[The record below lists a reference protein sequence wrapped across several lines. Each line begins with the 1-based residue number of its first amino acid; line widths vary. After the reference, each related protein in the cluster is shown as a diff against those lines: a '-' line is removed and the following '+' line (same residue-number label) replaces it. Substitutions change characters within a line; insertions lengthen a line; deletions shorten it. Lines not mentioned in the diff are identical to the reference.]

1 MRLNPQQVFSEYTE
15 ARDFKT
21 ALGNR
26 GLYEQNRINERFYI
40 GDQWH
45 GAKCGNE
52 RPLVRHNIIKRIG
65 DYKMSQVMGNP
76 LTVSFSADGV
86 PNIIGCKQSLKL
98 KKSDIS
104 KDAGFSFSGS
114 IDNQEVNL
122 VMSALSDYRN
132 VTAER
137 VGFDALSEKALRNAY
152 ITGSAVF
159 YTYWDPDISTGLYAD
174 DSRNI
179 AIKGDINC
187 EVLDIENVYF
197 GDPYNDDV
205 QTQPYII
212 IASHRSSEE
221 VKREALRFGSGR
233 ETVGIIDENSEDGKI
248 LVLTRL
254 YKEYNSDG
262 NYTIKCVKAIR
273 GAFIRREFDTGLRL
287 YPIAIFNWERRN
299 NLVYGESEITYL
311 IPNQIAIN
319 RMITANVWSAMAMG
333 MPMMIVNG
341 DTVTDGITNDPGQI
355 IKVFGSNEDVS
366 GAVKY
371 VTPPPFGENFNT
383 SINSLIENTLTQS
396 GANEV
401 ALGDSRADN
410 ATALM
415 TMRDAAV
422 MPLQL
427 IKTRYYAFVENIS
440 RIWADFWITH
450 YGNRRIKVVDEN
462 GIWYMP
468 FDSDRYREL
477 MIKAKVNVG
486 AGTVYSEAESVNV
499 LTTLFEKG
507 IISKRQFIKRLPDG
521 IIPDSEGLLE
531 AADETEDSNDDRL

>member
-1 MRLNPQQVFSEYTE
+1 
-15 ARDFKT
+15 
-21 ALGNR
+21 
-26 GLYEQNRINERFYI
+26 
-40 GDQWH
+40 
-45 GAKCGNE
+45 
-52 RPLVRHNIIKRIG
+52 
-65 DYKMSQVMGNP
+65 
-76 LTVSFSADGV
+76 
-86 PNIIGCKQSLKL
+86 
-98 KKSDIS
+98 
-104 KDAGFSFSGS
+104 
-114 IDNQEVNL
+114 
-122 VMSALSDYRN
+122 
-132 VTAER
+132 
-137 VGFDALSEKALRNAY
+137 
-152 ITGSAVF
+152 
-159 YTYWDPDISTGLYAD
+159 
-174 DSRNI
+174 
-179 AIKGDINC
+179 
-187 EVLDIENVYF
+187 
-197 GDPYNDDV
+197 
-205 QTQPYII
+205 
-212 IASHRSSEE
+212 
-221 VKREALRFGSGR
+221 
-233 ETVGIIDENSEDGKI
+233 
-248 LVLTRL
+248 
-254 YKEYNSDG
+254 
-262 NYTIKCVKAIR
+262 
-273 GAFIRREFDTGLRL
+273 
-287 YPIAIFNWERRN
+287 
-299 NLVYGESEITYL
+299 
-311 IPNQIAIN
+311 
-319 RMITANVWSAMAMG
+319 MITANVWSAMAMG

-477 MIKAKVNVG
+477 MINAKVNVG